1 MANPQLENGYTPIA
15 NELLEAI
22 YSAKLNGTQS
32 DIILMICR
40 YTYGFSRKSHS
51 LSESFIANAVG
62 SHKSQV
68 KKELKTLISM
78 RIISV
83 LSEPT
88 FSTPREIA
96 INKNYEEW
104 QKSTQ
109 EVLSLTGSQSTT
121 STGSQSTTRG
131 GSQSTTQD
139 KQVLKQN
146 IKQDICAF
154 FPQLWE
160 QYPNKRGKAKVTAK
174 AKKEMDKLGYDKLAA
189 CIKRY
194 IEDKPD
200 WQQYQNGSTF
210 FNGGYVDYLDL
221 VHESV
226 ENHSPT
232 VGDSEEIKALKAK
245 LRE

>member
-1 MANPQLENGYTPIA
+1 MNA
-15 NELLEAI
+15 
-22 YSAKLNGTQS
+22 TQKS
-32 DIILMICR
+32 IVLTVCR
-40 YTYGFSRKSHS
+40 FTYGFSRISCK
-51 LSESFIANAVG
+51 LSISFVAQAVCLSVRQVSKEMLKLIDKRVLFIVNEST
-62 SHKSQV
+62 
-68 KKELKTLISM
+68 KT
-78 RIISV
+78 
-83 LSEPT
+83 EA
-88 FSTPREIA
+88 REIML
-96 INKNYEEW
+96 NKNYDDW
-104 QKSTQ
+104 GYG
-109 EVLSLTGSQSTT
+109 TGVPQMNDSSIEQQFTT
-121 STGSQSTTRG
+121 GMEQQFMSPMELQFH
-131 GSQSTTQD
+131 QD
-139 KQVLKQN
+139 KQTLKQT
-146 IKQDICAF
+146 IKKDICAF

-174 AKKEMDKLGYDKLAA
+174 AKKEMDKLGYDKLVA